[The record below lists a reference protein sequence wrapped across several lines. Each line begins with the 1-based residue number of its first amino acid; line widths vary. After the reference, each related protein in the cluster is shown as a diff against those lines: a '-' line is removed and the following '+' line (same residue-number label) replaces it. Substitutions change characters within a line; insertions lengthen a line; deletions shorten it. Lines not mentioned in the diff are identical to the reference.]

1 MKEVSSLRAE
11 IAGVVSSSDSLLQQ
25 NGDLFVF
32 LRKAL
37 AHLQEM
43 DRDRGLLEW
52 MHGNSRRRSKG
63 HRGELT

>member
-52 MHGNSRRRSKG
+52 MHEIGRASCRERVSPYV
-63 HRGELT
+63 